1 MNRTRGMAMVVVIWA
16 IAITGLVTSSL
27 LVFAGRQS
35 MMGTEV
41 QDRIT
46 ARWAAR
52 AGIESTIAKMAE
64 LSTYPE
70 GDDALL
76 LYLEMEADGIAQG
89 ETLSGEWL
97 IRHSADGIEWRGPMD
112 EHSKLN
118 INDEEVRPYINIL
131 FYPLAFGV
139 YDSITDWIDEDDEPS
154 TLGVER
160 DWYLSLDARY
170 EPRNGPLWHIAE
182 MELIAGIEPEDV
194 RGEDWNL
201 NYRMDLSEDDGE
213 DTLPIDEPDHVLD
226 AGWSEFLT
234 TRTRGGGPT
243 ASGLPRIW
251 LKSADPLIL
260 IDRIEITME
269 QTQNLISRAQDEEFK
284 LTDLVLE
291 NKPVEMQQASRFS
304 GLNDQD
310 QNQSDSE
317 VAFSR
322 EQVDQILNEV
332 GLDPPHRPRWGKIN
346 INTVP
351 AKLLYEMFQDEERI
365 VDDILAMRQNRV
377 EGIVSLMDLWELPNV
392 DEALME
398 RLLSLFAT
406 QSNIFTIISRGKSKG
421 TGQEV
426 EIITVVD
433 RSTIPVQII
442 EYRED

>member
-1 MNRTRGMAMVVVIWA
+1 MNRTRGLAMVVVIWA

-260 IDRIEITME
+260 IDRIEIAME
-269 QTQNLISRAQDEEFK
+269 QAQNLISRAQDEEFK

-291 NKPVEMQQASRFS
+291 NKPVELQQASRFS

-310 QNQSDSE
+310 QDQSDSE

-365 VDDILAMRQNRV
+365 VDDILAMRQNRA

>member
-1 MNRTRGMAMVVVIWA
+1 MNRTRGLAMVVVIWA
-16 IAITGLVTSSL
+16 IAIAGLVTASL
-27 LVFAGRQS
+27 LVFSSRQS
-35 MMGTEV
+35 MLGTEV

-64 LSTYPE
+64 ISSFPE
-70 GDDALL
+70 EEDALL
-76 LYLEMEADGIAQG
+76 LYLEMETDGIAQG
-89 ETLSGEWL
+89 ETENGEWL

-118 INDEEVRPYINIL
+118 VNDEQVRPYLNIL

-154 TLGVER
+154 SLGVER

-182 MELIAGIEPEDV
+182 MELIAGVEPEDI

-201 NYRMDLSEDDGE
+201 NHWMDLSEDDGE
-213 DTLPIDEPDHVLD
+213 STLPIDEPDHVLE

-243 ASGLPRIW
+243 SSGLPRLW
-251 LKSADPLIL
+251 LKAADPLEL
-260 IDRIEITME
+260 QERLELTLE
-269 QTQNLISRAQDEEFK
+269 QAQSLVSRAQDEQFQ

-291 NKPVEMQQASRFS
+291 NKPAELQESNRFGS
-304 GLNDQD
+304 LDDNDQESSS
-310 QNQSDSE
+310 NTVTFFPEE
-317 VAFSR
+317 VDR
-322 EQVDQILNEV
+322 ILNETS
-332 GLDPPHRPRWGKIN
+332 LTPPHRPRWGKIN

-351 AKLLYEMFQDEERI
+351 AKLLYEMFQDQERF
-365 VDDILAMRQNRV
+365 VDDLLAMRQNRV
-377 EGIVSLMDLWELPNV
+377 EGITSLMDLWELPNM
-392 DEALME
+392 DETSME
-398 RLLSLFAT
+398 RLLSLFTT
-406 QSNIFTIISRGKSKG
+406 QSNVFTIISRGKSKG

>member
-1 MNRTRGMAMVVVIWA
+1 MNRTRGLAMVVVIWA

-27 LVFAGRQS
+27 LVFASRQS

-64 LSTYPE
+64 ISTYPE

-118 INDEEVRPYINIL
+118 VNDEEVRPYINIL

-182 MELIAGIEPEDV
+182 MELIAGVEPEEV

-201 NYRMDLSEDDGE
+201 NYRMDQSEDDGE
-213 DTLPIDEPDHVLD
+213 ATLPIDEPDHVLD

-243 ASGLPRIW
+243 VSGLPRIW
-251 LKSADPLIL
+251 LKSADAIML
-260 IDRIEITME
+260 IDRIEVTME
-269 QTQNLISRAQDEEFK
+269 QAQNLISRAQDEEFQ

-291 NKPVEMQQASRFS
+291 NKPADLQETTRFS

-310 QNQSDSE
+310 QEDSTSE

-332 GLDPPHRPRWGKIN
+332 GLNPPHRPQWGKIN

-351 AKLLYEMFQDEERI
+351 ARLLYEMFQDEDRL

-392 DEALME
+392 DESLME
-398 RLLSLFAT
+398 RLLSLFTT
-406 QSNIFTIISRGKSKG
+406 QSNIFTIISRGKSRG
-421 TGQEV
+421 SGQEV